1 MTNDLKRE
9 AFLKNLNQMIQKIE
23 SDSFVLGVRYKNG
36 QYKKRNPELSLIADV
51 KAQRKHNRRLF
62 KQKLLQLI
70 EDQTSIEWE
79 KELYDLIFK
88 KHSIYEQSAGID
100 WFSWKKELYN
110 GHPETVFNDLNK
122 LIIKLH
128 GKRDLEDLATVLK
141 KFADFCHTKY
151 LGCWRDKKEDS
162 WKYSYETE
170 VGNMVKKYIKFLE
183 KKD

>member
-1 MTNDLKRE
+1 MILNHWRGSQRSWGGDLVDVRE
-9 AFLKNLNQMIQKIE
+9 EVKKLKKELAAFQLKEEQFKLREVSIVKKE
-23 SDSFVLGVRYKNG
+23 EVLR
-36 QYKKRNPELSLIADV
+36 
-51 KAQRKHNRRLF
+51 
-62 KQKLLQLI
+62 
-70 EDQTSIEWE
+70 E